1 MIVRACFPLLESAPR
16 VEKEGGQSVAALLDI
31 VGALRW
37 ADLVLQSQL
46 AVRWLPSTLTVRCPF
61 LGLKFF
67 DSHGTKLMDV
77 AAAKARTVRTV
88 PVLFHDHGTT
98 AAGTNSGRSGL
109 HRYFEPPSLGRIAR
123 RLVPAWPSRASG
135 DTKRPFASN
144 RRQGLPC
151 ASEVN

>member
-1 MIVRACFPLLESAPR
+1 M
-16 VEKEGGQSVAALLDI
+16 AALLDA

-61 LGLKFF
+61 LGLEFF

-109 HRYFEPPSLGRIAR
+109 HRYFEPPFPWPDRPEARSCLAKQGLGRHKKA
-123 RLVPAWPSRASG
+123 
-135 DTKRPFASN
+135 FC
-144 RRQGLPC
+144 Q
-151 ASEVN
+151 